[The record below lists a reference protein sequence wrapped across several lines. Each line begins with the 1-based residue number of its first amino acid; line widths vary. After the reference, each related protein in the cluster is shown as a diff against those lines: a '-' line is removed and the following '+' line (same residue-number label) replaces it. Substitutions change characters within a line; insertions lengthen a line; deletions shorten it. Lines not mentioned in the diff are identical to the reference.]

1 MYTNECLYKDIY
13 TIIEM
18 MDNEMKSKISNKFI
32 NFLLENQDINFEGTI
47 NKNIPI
53 KEQDLRIEIKLMLS
67 QMYID
72 YFCEEEKKKEILE
85 IEKKNI
91 ENFYSKDIF
100 KKSYSEA
107 VNLKQ
112 TNLEGIK
119 IEESNVNNG
128 LSMIEYKENIFIKII
143 NEIKQFFRK

>member
-18 MDNEMKSKISNKFI
+18 VDNEMKSKISNKFI

-143 NEIKQFFRK
+143 NIIKQFFRK

>member
-143 NEIKQFFRK
+143 NIIKQFFRK